1 MEVTTVFFFFL
12 FWTSLLCY
20 LNRQLLAVGAWCS
33 DGSMCTKI
41 TRIQKKTHTHTHT
54 YIYIYRLVVENG
66 KWEDEEG
73 DRRYSVYLLY
83 DYKSTN
89 TDAEGAADILLPSFC
104 RGKLTSRLT
113 FLRRG
118 LSCIR
123 WESDNSSKQNSSLSG
138 KRTFTRDERARDERA
153 RVRARVR
160 ASE

>member
-1 MEVTTVFFFFL
+1 MYKNNTH
-12 FWTSLLCY
+12 
-20 LNRQLLAVGAWCS
+20 
-33 DGSMCTKI
+33 TK
-41 TRIQKKTHTHTHT
+41 KNSHTHTHI

-118 LSCIR
+118 LSFIR
-123 WESDNSSKQNSSLSG
+123 WESDNSSKQNLSLSG

-160 ASE
+160 ANE